1 MFKVS
6 QMAKDFGMK
15 TKEVCTVIEE
25 SGISGKASSATM
37 EPEEFNRFFDFI
49 TAENQIKNMDGYLNG
64 QTVIKTPAA
73 QAAAAEAAA
82 EKAAAEKAAAEKA
95 AAEKA
100 AAEKAAAAE

>member
-1 MFKVS
+1 MAKASPMFKVS

-73 QAAAAEAAA
+73 QAAALVSDLYGTGSYSMVSCR
-82 EKAAAEKAAAEKA
+82 
-95 AAEKA
+95 
-100 AAEKAAAAE
+100 